1 MKTLLRNVRIVLAF
15 FLILSIATLIGL
27 VIQQRRSETH
37 FRAVAGENKQIL
49 RERYRQAGQIIAAD
63 GVILAD
69 SSSGER
75 KYASDP
81 AIAEALLQT
90 VGDYTHNIVNTVE
103 SQLQG
108 PLLGNRGNLLKQLN
122 LDVRGL
128 GFHGDDVLLTI
139 SASLSKRAYQQL
151 GGHKGAVVLLNY
163 ETGDIIVS
171 VSSPSTSPE
180 NVIRWQ
186 NIPESALFN
195 RALNGR
201 FAPGSTFKVITAAA
215 WLQSPAYDPHL
226 EVHCQGD
233 VPVVPSGAFE
243 NHSHAN
249 HGTVDLSEA
258 FAQSCNIFFGQV
270 GMNTGPDL
278 LEKEAASFG
287 VGQPLGLP
295 YLSATTSRIAFP
307 RHDRPL
313 LSWAA
318 IGQPAG
324 ETVLT
329 MSPLHL
335 AMIAGGVG
343 NGGAI
348 MTPHVVGALKDPL
361 DAIYDTRRVTP
372 QFQLPSEIVISL
384 DQLMTGVVE
393 HGTGRQAGVSG
404 HKIGGKTGTV
414 QMTDESGGES
424 IYSLFIGY
432 DKTPGYPY
440 AIAVV
445 IDNKGYSAA
454 QIAGN
459 ILANTSK
466 IEP

>member
-1 MKTLLRNVRIVLAF
+1 MKTLLRNVRIILAF

-49 RERYRQAGQIIAAD
+49 RERYRQAGQIISAD

-75 KYASDP
+75 KYAADGVV
-81 AIAEALLQT
+81 AEALLQI

-108 PLLGNRGNLLKQLN
+108 PLLGNRDNLIKQLK

-128 GFHGDDVLLTI
+128 GFHGDDVLLTVL
-139 SASLSKRAYQQL
+139 ASLSKRAYQQL

-163 ETGDIIVS
+163 ETGDIIAS
-171 VSSPSTSPE
+171 VSSPSTSPT
-180 NVIRWQ
+180 NVVKWQ
-186 NIPESALFN
+186 NIPDSALFN

-215 WLQSPAYDPHL
+215 WMRSPAFDPNL

-249 HGTVDLSEA
+249 HGTVGLGEA
-258 FAQSCNIFFGQV
+258 FSQSCNIFFGQV
-270 GMNTGPDL
+270 GINTGPDF
-278 LEKEAASFG
+278 LEQEANTFG
-287 VGQPLGLP
+287 VGRPLGLP
-295 YLSATTSRIAFP
+295 YLTATQSRIEFP
-307 RHDRPL
+307 RNDRPL

-329 MSPLHL
+329 MSLLHL
-335 AMIAGGVG
+335 AMIAGGVA
-343 NGGAI
+343 NDGAM
-348 MTPHVVGALKDPL
+348 MTPHIVAALKDPL
-361 DAIYDTRRVTP
+361 DAIYDRRSVTTQFKLP
-372 QFQLPSEIVISL
+372 QEVVRPL
-384 DQLMTGVVE
+384 DQLMSGVVTN
-393 HGTGRQAGVSG
+393 GTGRQAAVRG
-404 HKIGGKTGTV
+404 HEIGGKTGTV
-414 QMTDESGGES
+414 QMTDDAGGET

-445 IDNKGYSAA
+445 VENKGYSAA